1 MSVTNKTSELA
12 LIIVNHFESSRLD
25 AEAIEPKLGLHKFTV
40 GTSAPNMIAIQVP
53 EVVQVGD
60 YADKI
65 YNFVDTMI
73 NEAGY
78 EVTEPIAIHLY
89 APDQAHIEGR
99 TLYPKSKKHLN

>member
-1 MSVTNKTSELA
+1 MPVTNKTSELA
-12 LIIVNHFESSRLD
+12 LIIVNQFESSRLE
-25 AEAIEPKLGLHKFTV
+25 AEAMDRKLRVHKFTI

-60 YADKI
+60 YAGKI

-73 NEAGY
+73 NEAEY

-89 APDQAHIEGR
+89 GRDQAHIVGR
-99 TLYPKSKKHLN
+99 TLYPKSKKYVN

>member
-12 LIIVNHFESSRLD
+12 LIIVNEFESSRLN
-25 AEAIEPKLGLHKFTV
+25 AESIDPKLGVHKFTI

-65 YNFVDTMI
+65 YNFIDTMI
-73 NEAGY
+73 DEAGY

-89 APDQAHIEGR
+89 GPDQTHIVGR
-99 TLYPKSKKHLN
+99 TLYPKSKKYAN